1 MSRLEIIRSY
11 YEPKL
16 NRELPDYAKL
26 GWESVEAQKLRF
38 DAFLDNID
46 AQGKSLLDVGCGL
59 GNLLE
64 YVTGRNLDI
73 RYTGV
78 DILGKMI
85 DCARDKGLNGE
96 FHCLDIFDSNPF
108 GKESFDIIYASG
120 IFNLDLGNNDAFFAQ
135 AFCEFLSLS
144 KKIVAFSLLDNRSPG
159 REEGYAYFSPA
170 GIIETIESSPCRPKK
185 VQIIEQYLNNDF
197 TVICEK

>member
-16 NRELPDYAKL
+16 KGNLPDYAKL
-26 GWESVEAQKLRF
+26 GWESPEAQKLRF

-46 AQGKSLLDVGCGL
+46 AKGKTLLDVGCGL

-64 YVTGRNLDI
+64 YTTEKELDI

-85 DCARDKGLNGE
+85 DCANAKGLDGT
-96 FHCLDIFDSNPF
+96 FHCIDIFDSNPF
-108 GKESFDIIYASG
+108 GKESFDIVYASG
-120 IFNLDLGNNDAFFAQ
+120 IFNLDLGNNSEFFADAFCRFY
-135 AFCEFLSLS
+135 SLS
-144 KKIVAFSLLDNRSPG
+144 KEIIAFNLLDHRSPG
-159 REEGYAYFSPA
+159 KEAGYAYFAPA
-170 GIIETIESSPCRPKK
+170 EVLETIESFPCRPKK
-185 VQIIEQYLNNDF
+185 VQIVEQYLNNDF
-197 TVICEK
+197 TVICTK